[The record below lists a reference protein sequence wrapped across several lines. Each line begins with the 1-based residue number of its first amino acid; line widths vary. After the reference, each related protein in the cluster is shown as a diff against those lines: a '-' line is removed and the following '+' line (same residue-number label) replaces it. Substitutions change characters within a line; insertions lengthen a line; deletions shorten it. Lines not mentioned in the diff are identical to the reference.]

1 MTAVELAKHISVT
14 PKTIRRWAREGDFPP
29 GKLIGGRRLWEWE
42 IVRLHLSQT
51 HTNMVS
57 PNDTL
62 TQTERIR
69 NEALALRRAH
79 EGSHS

>member
-14 PKTIRRWAREGDFPP
+14 PKTIRRWAQKGEIPP
-29 GKLIGGRRLWEWE
+29 GKMIGGRRLWEWE

-69 NEALALRRAH
+69 NEAQSHRRAQ
-79 EGSHS
+79 EGRHS